1 MDKAYLNHCF
11 EQKGLTEP
19 LSASLEKDLLIQYQN
34 GDAAARR
41 RLIESNLR
49 FVIKVAMKYRNQG
62 MSLSDLVQEGVLGLI
77 EALEKFDTAKDC
89 RLITYAS
96 WWIRLYIQRA
106 LEQKSRPV
114 NLPINKLDM
123 LKKVKAFEQSYWMAN
138 GRKPTNAET
147 AAEFGMDES
156 KIDDLNDFIPVF
168 NSIHGEE
175 DERAGL
181 EKVLV
186 DERYPDAR
194 EVVWLQEARHR
205 LHHAMDVLNHREREV
220 LDIRYG
226 LKEGGKKLS
235 LRKVGIKMGLS
246 AEGVRRIEEQAMSKL
261 RRPAVQNRMAT
272 LLAS

>member
-1 MDKAYLNHCF
+1 MEKAYLNRCF
-11 EQKGLTEP
+11 ENKELSEP
-19 LSASLEKDLLIQYQN
+19 LTSAAEKDLLIQYQN
-34 GDAAARR
+34 GDHSARR

-62 MSLSDLVQEGVLGLI
+62 MNLSDLVQEGVLGLI
-77 EALEKFDTAKDC
+77 EALEKFDLGKEC

-114 NLPINKLDM
+114 NLPINKLDL
-123 LKKVKAFEQSYWMAN
+123 LKKVKAFEQSFWMAN

-147 AAEFGMDES
+147 ADEFGLEES
-156 KIDDLNDFIPVF
+156 KIDDLNDFVPVF
-168 NSIHGEE
+168 NSIHSE
-175 DERAGL
+175 DDEHAGL

-186 DERYPDAR
+186 EDRYPDAR
-194 EVVWLQEARHR
+194 EVVWLDEARKR
-205 LHHAMDVLNHREREV
+205 LHNAMDVLNNREREV
-220 LDIRYG
+220 LAIRYG
-226 LKEGGKKLS
+226 LREGGKKLS

-246 AEGVRRIEEQAMSKL
+246 AEGVRRIEEQAMTKL
-261 RRPAVQNRMAT
+261 RRPGVQNKMET

>member
-1 MDKAYLNHCF
+1 MEKAYLNRCF

-19 LSASLEKDLLIQYQN
+19 LTAAAEKDLLIQYQN
-34 GDAAARR
+34 GNTNARR

-62 MSLSDLVQEGVLGLI
+62 MNLSDLVQEGVLGLI
-77 EALEKFDTAKDC
+77 EALEKFDTEKEC

-114 NLPINKLDM
+114 NLPINKLDL
-123 LKKVKAFEQSYWMAN
+123 LKKVKAFEQSFWMAN

-147 AAEFGMDES
+147 AAEFGLTES

-168 NSIHGEE
+168 NSIHSE
-175 DERAGL
+175 DDEHAGL

-186 DERYPDAR
+186 EERYPDAR
-194 EVVWLQEARHR
+194 EVVWLDEARNR
-205 LHHAMDVLNHREREV
+205 LHNAMDVLNHREREV
-220 LDIRYG
+220 LSIRYG
-226 LKEGGKKLS
+226 LREGGKKLS

-246 AEGVRRIEEQAMSKL
+246 AEGVRRIEEQAMTKL
-261 RRPAVQNRMAT
+261 RRPAVQNKMAT